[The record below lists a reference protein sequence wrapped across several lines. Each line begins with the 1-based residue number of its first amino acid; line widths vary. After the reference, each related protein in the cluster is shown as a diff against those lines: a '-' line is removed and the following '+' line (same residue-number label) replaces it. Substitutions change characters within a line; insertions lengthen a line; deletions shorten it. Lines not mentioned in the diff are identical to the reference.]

1 MFRISPF
8 VAEPY
13 GDSIVGEGP
22 KILSQSVVKF
32 PFPFGHQELYDLV
45 AAM

>member
-1 MFRISPF
+1 MLRISPF
-8 VAEPY
+8 VAEAY

-22 KILSQSVVKF
+22 KVLSQSVVEF
-32 PFPFGHQELYDLV
+32 PFPFGRQELYDLV